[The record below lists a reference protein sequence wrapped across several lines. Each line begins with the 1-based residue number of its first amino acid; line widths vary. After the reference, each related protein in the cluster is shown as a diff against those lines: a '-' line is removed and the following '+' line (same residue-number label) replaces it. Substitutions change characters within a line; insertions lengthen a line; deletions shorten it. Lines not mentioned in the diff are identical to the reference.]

1 MDVTRATYFA
11 ILTYDRPGELSRFAK
26 KMAEEEVYL
35 AGVWGFGI
43 GHGNAEIMAIPRDPN
58 QFKEAIQGAGWTV
71 REGSC
76 FHLTGED
83 RAGALA
89 ETLDRI
95 SQEGINL
102 HAVDAIG
109 FGEVYSAYVWC
120 DEADIEKLRKILK
133 GW

>member
-11 ILTYDRPGELSRFAK
+11 ILTHDRAGELARFAK
-26 KMAEEEVYL
+26 KMAEEEVNL

-43 GHGNAEIMAIPRDPN
+43 GYGNAEIMAIPRDPDE
-58 QFKEAIQGAGWTV
+58 FRRAVRTAGWTI
-71 REGSC
+71 REGDC

-109 FGEVYSAYVWC
+109 FGERYSAYVWC
-120 DEADIEKLRKILK
+120 DEPDVEKLRKVLK

>member
-11 ILTYDRPGELSRFAK
+11 ILTHDRPGELARFAK
-26 KMAEEEVYL
+26 KMAEEEVNL

-43 GHGNAEIMAIPRDPN
+43 GYGNAEIMAIPRDPDE
-58 QFKEAIQGAGWTV
+58 FRRAVRTSGWTI
-71 REGSC
+71 REGAC

-109 FGEVYSAYVWC
+109 FGERYSAYVWC
-120 DEADIEKLRKILK
+120 DETDVEKLRKVLK